1 MGGMEGVEV
10 EVEGLPLQQGRGD
23 GNQAICMVGDS
34 RALELSVHPIRG
46 ERLVSPG
53 QERGREEARRGGP
66 GSTKGRV
73 GKGRGIGGEG

>member
-34 RALELSVHPIRG
+34 RGTRGGVVALELPVHPIRG

-53 QERGREEARRGGP
+53 QCSREHCRTQAE
-66 GSTKGRV
+66 
-73 GKGRGIGGEG
+73 I